1 MPNGR
6 CSAKIATRRKGA
18 MDIGSKE
25 MALLLWSRDGRLLS
39 VWMKAFE
46 ADLEVK
52 LRLQPESWEEGE
64 SQTVRIA

>member
-1 MPNGR
+1 
-6 CSAKIATRRKGA
+6 
-18 MDIGSKE
+18 MDIRSKE
-25 MALLLWSRDGRLLS
+25 MALVLWSGDGRLLS

-52 LRLQPESWEEGE
+52 LRFQPESWEEGE